1 MSEDSDEDL
10 VLTDVEKRALIALLK
25 RTIDEARFP
34 YSPQLAP
41 LKVIL
46 AKLVPPV
53 PRPEP
58 RPVRAGLGPQPWA
71 WEAETVNRYTG
82 PPMTLGAAA
91 SCSRS
96 PDRVVPRLPA
106 PGRARSG

>member
-1 MSEDSDEDL
+1 MAVSEGSDEDL

-46 AKLVPPV
+46 AKLVPPA
-53 PRPEP
+53 PLPP
-58 RPVRAGLGPQPWA
+58 PRAGMGPSQ
-71 WEAETVNRYTG
+71 
-82 PPMTLGAAA
+82 
-91 SCSRS
+91 
-96 PDRVVPRLPA
+96 
-106 PGRARSG
+106 GRGRRR

>member
-1 MSEDSDEDL
+1 MRNDYRAMAGDREPRPYSDEDL

-46 AKLVPPV
+46 AKLVPP
-53 PRPEP
+53 E
-58 RPVRAGLGPQPWA
+58 
-71 WEAETVNRYTG
+71 
-82 PPMTLGAAA
+82 
-91 SCSRS
+91 
-96 PDRVVPRLPA
+96 
-106 PGRARSG
+106 